1 MGCRMVFRIYRLALV
16 CAHLLDLPHHSRIH
30 PYTSEISSMSRKR
43 RNQDPEKI
51 EKKKAIAIEQADRVE
66 RRNLYW
72 SPRFILYRWIFL
84 TLTFIQLGLLIK
96 ALMRKY
102 ITGAG

>member
-1 MGCRMVFRIYRLALV
+1 
-16 CAHLLDLPHHSRIH
+16 
-30 PYTSEISSMSRKR
+30 MSRKR
-43 RNQDPEKI
+43 RNQEPEKI

-96 ALMRKY
+96 ALIRKY